1 MERVHCVLFFL
12 YLRIGPSNKAHHA
25 AQPTSAVLSI
35 CGAGLLL
42 LLFLLLSCDRVCRRH
57 VRVIL
62 WELRVDHLALG
73 SLDGIADPHVD
84 DVIRGQSP
92 HDELPRRG
100 GDARD
105 ARLARRVERDAI
117 AANAPQFRVRVFRKV
132 NRLLFFLFCF

>member
-1 MERVHCVLFFL
+1 M
-12 YLRIGPSNKAHHA
+12 
-25 AQPTSAVLSI
+25 
-35 CGAGLLL
+35 
-42 LLFLLLSCDRVCRRH
+42 LLLSCDGICCRH
-57 VRVIL
+57 VGVIL
-62 WELRVDHLALG
+62 RELGVVGLALE

-117 AANAPQFRVRVFRKV
+117 AANVPQFRVRVFGEV
-132 NRLLFFLFCF
+132 NRLLFLFLFFKNIRFHPEQKRHGVAPVYVYKL